1 MYFPFPVT
9 TTFNLVEHLEAQ
21 SKKKRTTVPLG
32 SEPTLGHKDKMQMIG
47 PKGLPPRS
55 VRFPP
60 FLRYGVEWSAVE
72 VVGVVCLTWRLPTM

>member
-1 MYFPFPVT
+1 MLTLSVFPPCPLLLLL
-9 TTFNLVEHLEAQ
+9 FNLVEHLEAQ

-55 VRFPP
+55 VRFHPS
-60 FLRYGVEWSAVE
+60 YEMEWSAVE
-72 VVGVVCLTWRLPTM
+72 CSVVGCCV